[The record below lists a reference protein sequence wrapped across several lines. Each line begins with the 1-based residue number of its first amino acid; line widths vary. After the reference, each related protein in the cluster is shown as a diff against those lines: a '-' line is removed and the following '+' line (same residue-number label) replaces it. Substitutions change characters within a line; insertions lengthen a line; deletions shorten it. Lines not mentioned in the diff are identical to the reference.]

1 MSFVVK
7 NTTRISILDL
17 IAPFTCRGCGARGA
31 ALCECCKKHNIK
43 ACPKICP
50 RCGKNHK
57 KCSCEVPVY
66 VVGFRE
72 GVLKQIVEDYKF
84 QSIRASGRDL
94 AELIDGVLPEMS
106 NVVVVP
112 LPTIS
117 RHIRERGFDHTRL
130 IAKHLVRLRNRHE
143 LKSSWRLVP
152 LLERK
157 NNTVQV
163 GSDRNT
169 RLQQAKEAYELNSR
183 FLKSHP
189 ISPDLTYLLLDDIWT
204 TGASME
210 SAIKILQKTGAKK
223 GAGAV
228 LLMPRPD

>member
-1 MSFVVK
+1 MGFVVK
-7 NTTRISILDL
+7 NTTRISVLDL

-57 KCSCEVPVY
+57 KCSCEAPVY

-143 LKSSWRLVP
+143 PKSSWRLAP

-169 RLQQAKEAYELNSR
+169 RLKQAKEAYELNLR

-204 TGASME
+204 TGASMD
-210 SAIKILQKTGAKK
+210 SAIKILQKAGAKK
-223 GAGAV
+223 DAGVV

>member
-1 MSFVVK
+1 M
-7 NTTRISILDL
+7 
-17 IAPFTCRGCGARGA
+17 
-31 ALCECCKKHNIK
+31 
-43 ACPKICP
+43 
-50 RCGKNHK
+50 
-57 KCSCEVPVY
+57 
-66 VVGFRE
+66 VGFRE

-84 QSIRASGRDL
+84 QSIRASSRDL

-143 LKSSWRLVP
+143 PKSSWHLVP

-189 ISPDLTYLLLDDIWT
+189 ISPGLTYLLLDDIWT

-210 SAIKILQKTGAKK
+210 SAIKILQKAGAKK
-223 GAGAV
+223 VAGAV